1 MPHAA
6 HERANGRA
14 GSVRGLPVRLNSFV
28 GREAELAELDS
39 LVRASR
45 LVTVAGTAGLGKT
58 RLAIEVASRLL
69 GDSGLSVWFT
79 SLAALT
85 DGGLVPQEI
94 ATRLGVREKSGE
106 SLVHTLAAHISDEPM
121 LLLIDN
127 CEHLLDASSRL
138 VEALLLSCVN
148 LRVLATS
155 RRPLRVPGEVV
166 WRIEPLSLPDRELG
180 GELGRIVDS
189 EAVRLFE
196 ARASL
201 VRSRFKIGPENADA
215 VALICRRLDGIPLA
229 IELAAARTE
238 MMSVEDIL
246 TRLDDRFSLLED
258 SSPVAVLRHR
268 TLHAA
273 LDWDHQLLDDQERR
287 LFRRISVFRGGFE
300 PEAAEAICSG
310 EGVEVEE
317 VVPLVFQLV
326 EKSLL
331 MPDLNHSGPTRY
343 QMLETVRAYGA
354 ERLAESG
361 ELAWVAQRQALH
373 YLALATH
380 AERFERSPELTQWL
394 ERLEAEHDNLRA
406 ALGWCRA
413 NDRHSCL
420 QLAASLT
427 WFWVTHGYFS
437 EGREWL
443 ETALGTT
450 AGDASGQARGLLS
463 IARLSFWQGDY
474 VSAREH
480 CSRSLTLCR
489 KQADEEGAGWALT
502 LLGSIYAYEGEYDLG
517 RQQFEEVLAT
527 VHDDNLRMEA
537 LVALG
542 EMLPQTGD
550 ITQARARLEEVRSL
564 ARGPEAPR
572 GRAALFLGLVDF
584 FNTDYDSARAN
595 LAESLDI
602 FCRLG
607 NRYAVAAALDVC
619 AALAMVDSEPLRA
632 LRLSGAAAG
641 LRESIRAQLAPRW
654 HDVLSTVV
662 IEPASQAAGGLA
674 GRAWSEGM
682 QMTFDDAIR
691 YARAAL
697 PPEAMPAQPEIRAS
711 AKGVAGLSPR
721 EREVAD
727 LVVQGMTNREIAA
740 HLKIAERTAEGHV
753 ERIRRKLNV
762 RSRTRVAVAILRQR
776 AWPAHPG

>member
-1 MPHAA
+1 MPHIA
-6 HERANGRA
+6 HERASGPA
-14 GSVRGLPVRLNSFV
+14 GSATGLPRRLTSFV
-28 GREAELAELDS
+28 GREAELAQLDS

-69 GDSGLSVWFT
+69 GDSGLPVWFT

-106 SLVHTLAAHISDEPM
+106 SLVQTLAAHIGDQPM

-148 LRVLATS
+148 LHVLATS

-166 WRIEPLSLPDRELG
+166 WRIPPLSLPDREHG
-180 GELGRIVDS
+180 GELQTIVDS

-201 VRSRFKIGPENADA
+201 VRSRFKIRPDNAET
-215 VALICRRLDGIPLA
+215 VVLICRRLDGIPLA

-246 TRLDDRFSLLED
+246 TLIDDRFSLLGD
-258 SSPVAVLRHR
+258 SSPVAVPRHR

-273 LDWDHQLLDDQERR
+273 LDWDHQLLDDHERR

-300 PEAAEAICSG
+300 PEAAEAICAG
-310 EGVEVEE
+310 EGVEVEK

-331 MPDLNHSGPTRY
+331 MPDLNHPGPTRY
-343 QMLETVRAYGA
+343 QVLDTVRAYGA

-361 ELAWVAQRQALH
+361 ELAWLAKRHALH
-373 YLALATH
+373 YLALAMR
-380 AERFERSPELTQWL
+380 AERFERSPDLTQWL
-394 ERLEAEHDNLRA
+394 ARLEAEHDNLRA
-406 ALGWCRA
+406 ALGWCRT

-443 ETALGTT
+443 ETALERT
-450 AGDASGQARGLLS
+450 AGDDSGQARGLLS

-480 CSRSLTLCR
+480 CSRSLTLYR
-489 KQADEEGAGWALT
+489 KQADDEGSGWALT
-502 LLGSIYAYEGEYDLG
+502 LLGSIYAYEGDHDLG
-517 RQQFEEVLAT
+517 RQRLEEVLAT
-527 VHDDNLRMEA
+527 VGDGNVRMEA
-537 LVALG
+537 LVALA
-542 EMLPQTGD
+542 EMLLQAGD
-550 ITQARARLEEVRSL
+550 VTLARARLEEVRSL
-564 ARGPEAPR
+564 TRGPEAPR

-584 FNTDYDSARAN
+584 FNADYESARGN
-595 LAESLDI
+595 VAEALDI

-607 NRYAVAAALDVC
+607 NRYAVAGALDVC
-619 AALAMVDSEPLRA
+619 AGLAMVDSEPLRA

-641 LRESIRAQLAPRW
+641 LRESIRARLAPRW
-654 HDVLSTVV
+654 HEVLDAVV

-674 GRAWSEGM
+674 VRAWGEGM

-697 PPEAMPAQPEIRAS
+697 PSEPTSAQPAIRAS
-711 AKGVAGLSPR
+711 ARGVAGLSPR
-721 EREVAD
+721 ELEVAE
-727 LVVQGMTNREIAA
+727 LVVQGMTNRQIAA

-762 RSRTRVAVAILRQR
+762 RSRSRIAVAILRQR
-776 AWPAHPG
+776 AWPG